1 MSKSNSPMNS
11 DLMHETAMSEHVI
24 QRVSKSPCIYVV
36 HRYQGCTKGQKS
48 GGAGSNVARGGVPP
62 PPGGAF

>member
-24 QRVSKSPCIYVV
+24 QRVSKSPCIYVL
-36 HRYQGCTKGQKS
+36 HRYVVCL
-48 GGAGSNVARGGVPP
+48 
-62 PPGGAF
+62 

>member
-36 HRYQGCTKGQKS
+36 HRYSSMSVACPSAIKS
-48 GGAGSNVARGGVPP
+48 TPHAR
-62 PPGGAF
+62 FQM